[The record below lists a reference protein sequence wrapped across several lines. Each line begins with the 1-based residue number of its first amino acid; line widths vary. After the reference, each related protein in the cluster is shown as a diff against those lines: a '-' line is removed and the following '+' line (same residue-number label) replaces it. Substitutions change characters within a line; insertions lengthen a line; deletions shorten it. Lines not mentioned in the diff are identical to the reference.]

1 MLAAAGEGWW
11 TARALLA
18 ETGERCREARVEDY
32 AAGPRARDPEFAYLG
47 CACEGKRQRAMV
59 ALGERKRVWFEIPGP
74 PVCSWG
80 EPAERIASPDLEGVR
95 AGQWV
100 VLFHSERGLA
110 RSALFFDVKGEG
122 RLKFVVAGLAP
133 GTWEV
138 WWNGYLV
145 DHQGGVEKGEGVLYF
160 EGRPGGYFLRRLN

>member
-1 MLAAAGEGWW
+1 MAAGEGWW
-11 TARALLA
+11 TARALVA
-18 ETGERCREARVEDY
+18 EMGGRCREARVGAY
-32 AAGPRARDPEFAYLG
+32 AAGPRARNPEFAYLA
-47 CACEGKRQRAMV
+47 CACQGQRQKSVV
-59 ALGERKRVWFEIPGP
+59 ALDERRRVWSEIPGP
-74 PVCSWG
+74 VVCSWG
-80 EPAERIASPDLEGVR
+80 EPAERIASPYLEGVR
-95 AGQWV
+95 ADPWV

-122 RLKFVVAGLAP
+122 TLKFVVAGLAP

-145 DHQGGVEKGEGVLYF
+145 HHDTGVEKGEGVLYF